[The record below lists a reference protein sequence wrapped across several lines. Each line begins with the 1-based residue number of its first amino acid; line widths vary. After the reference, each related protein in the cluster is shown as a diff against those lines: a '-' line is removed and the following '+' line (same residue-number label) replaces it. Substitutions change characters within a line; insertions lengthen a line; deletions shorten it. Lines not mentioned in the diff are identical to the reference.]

1 MKLFIKSGNRELTI
15 NDIEIGDNPVMGEA
29 YIKLVGKSKVKT
41 TNSVNPERIAS
52 INEFA
57 EKTATQNRLQQGL
70 DKMNELGV
78 PVSPAST
85 GVYIQWVVR
94 DILRE
99 EADTMAE
106 SGFEAKDVTGPI
118 ANIARKFWMEN
129 ISAY

>member
-1 MKLFIKSGNRELTI
+1 
-15 NDIEIGDNPVMGEA
+15 
-29 YIKLVGKSKVKT
+29 
-41 TNSVNPERIAS
+41 
-52 INEFA
+52 
-57 EKTATQNRLQQGL
+57 LQQGL

-78 PVSPAST
+78 PVLPAST

>member
-41 TNSVNPERIAS
+41 TKTVDPERIAS
-52 INEFA
+52 IYEFV

-78 PVSPAST
+78 PVLPAST

-106 SGFEAKDVTGPI
+106 SGFEAKDVAGPI

-129 ISAY
+129 ISVY

>member
-1 MKLFIKSGNRELTI
+1 MKLFIKAGNRELII

-52 INEFA
+52 INEFV

-78 PVSPAST
+78 PVLPAST

-94 DILRE
+94 DIIRE
-99 EADTMAE
+99 EADTMSE

-129 ISAY
+129 ISAS